1 MPSSQSEVLLGA
13 GMTIGRPFATLE
25 PLLIPAALGK
35 GPWGR
40 GPAAAGMATEG
51 VTPLMG
57 MAMAAWRLTRAPP
70 TMAAVQTVATRR
82 EWRNV
87 MGGGGA
93 ESALDSPVSA
103 LSVPWIDAVLIGVN
117 RGVEI
122 AQARL

>member
-1 MPSSQSEVLLGA
+1 MPSSQSEGLVVVGRA
-13 GMTIGRPFATLE
+13 IGRPFATLE
-25 PLLIPAALGK
+25 TLLTPAVLGK
-35 GPWGR
+35 GPWRR
-40 GPAAAGMATEG
+40 GPAAAGLATDG

-57 MAMAAWRLTRAPP
+57 MAVAAGRLTRAPP
-70 TMAAVQTVATRR
+70 TMAAVQTVAARR

-87 MGGGGA
+87 MGPGGA

-103 LSVPWIDAVLIGVN
+103 LSVAWIDAVLIGVN